1 MIADIANGNMT
12 LAVIS
17 IAITLLRGPDAI
29 GIKDVSVRK
38 TKRPV
43 IMLPSI

>member
-12 LAVIS
+12 PAVKT
-17 IAITLLRGPDAI
+17 IAITFPKGPVTM
-29 GIKDVSVRK
+29 GIKEVRVRK

-43 IMLPSI
+43 IMPPSI